1 MKIRNITKLLIYSI
15 EKERDADIWSMWM
28 SLYPMMATKQ
38 IEFVQFSKFKN
49 NLIKKKYTDVSLE
62 DVEEEMLKV
71 VEQYERR

>member
-15 EKERDADIWSMWM
+15 EKERDADIWTMWM

-38 IEFVQFSKFKN
+38 IEFIQFSKFKDD
-49 NLIKKKYTDVSLE
+49 LITNKYTDVSLE
-62 DVEEEMLKV
+62 EVEDEMLKV